1 MDSTQPYSRSATADR
16 FRGLTLVE
24 MLVAMTLTLLL
35 MGAVAQLFG
44 MLGKGINGSRTAAEM
59 GDRMRATA
67 YRLRQD
73 LAGLTVDISTRPP
86 VASSLNT
93 GYLEIIEGR
102 ESDAITYFMSTGAP
116 FNKWNGAYDPS
127 KKNWIGNPEP
137 YLSNVNSDDRL
148 VGDIDDVLLF
158 TTRTTGELFSGRADT
173 RNANLEGGGLRSP
186 FAEVAWFCRR
196 NDLTSNPRTY
206 TLYRRQRLIMAH
218 PGAEPFVNTTAASGA
233 ANSFGGPPNTLPFTN
248 WTALYALTD
257 VSCRL
262 QNGIAVPNTLG
273 DLTRRENRFMHAQT
287 FPYEFPL
294 PLYATPAEVS
304 NLTLDSNPTRLGED
318 VILTNVLAFDVR
330 IFDPDAVVQAVPAN
344 IAATNVAVNGTSML
358 AVQPGDPGYNS
369 PNAVGGTTG
378 AYVDLAWGASIG
390 DAPGPLTVGTTF
402 PTPGKTAFQG
412 YGVKVGN
419 RSGKSLTHPTYDT
432 WSDYY
437 EINGVDD
444 DGGTIDEGTNG
455 LDDVPTNDLIDEATE
470 QETSP
475 PYPVALRTPAAGGA
489 VVGGIQIRIRCY
501 EPSSRQVRQIT
512 INTF

>member
-1 MDSTQPYSRSATADR
+1 MNCHPATHRHTAACP

-44 MLGKGINGSRTAAEM
+44 MLGKGVNDSRTSAEL

-73 LAGLTVDISTRPP
+73 MAGLTVDITALPP
-86 VASSLNT
+86 MRSSLNT
-93 GYLEIIEGR
+93 GYLEIIEGP
-102 ESDAITYFMSTGAP
+102 ESDAVTYLMTTGAA
-116 FNKWNGAYDPS
+116 FNKWNGTYDES
-127 KKNWIGNPEP
+127 KKKWVGSPEP
-137 YLSNVNSDDRL
+137 YLSDVGSDDRL
-148 VGDIDDVLLF
+148 VGDVDDVLLF

-218 PGAEPFVNTTAASGA
+218 PGAEPFVNTTAGGA
-233 ANSFGGPPNTLPFTN
+233 AVNSFGGPPNTLPFTN

-262 QNGIAVPNTLG
+262 QNGLAVPNTLG

-294 PLYATPAEVS
+294 PLYATPMEVA
-304 NLTLDSNPTRLGED
+304 NLTLDSNPTRFGED

-330 IFDPDAVVQAVPAN
+330 VFDPAAVIRAVPARV
-344 IAATNVAVNGTSML
+344 AATNVAVTGKAML
-358 AVQPGDPGYNS
+358 AVQPGDPGYNA
-369 PNAVGGTTG
+369 PGAVVGTTG

-390 DAPGPLTVGTTF
+390 DAPGPLAIGEPF
-402 PTPGKTAFQG
+402 PASEKTAFQG

-419 RSGKSLTHPTYDT
+419 RSGRTLSYPTYDT

-437 EINGVDD
+437 EINGVND

-455 LDDVPTNDLIDEATE
+455 LDDTPTNDLIDEATE

-475 PYPVALRTPAAGGA
+475 PYPVALKTLNAGGA

-512 INTF
+512 VNTF

>member
-1 MDSTQPYSRSATADR
+1 MDTTKATAR
-16 FRGLTLVE
+16 RSVAAQFRGLTLVE
-24 MLVAMTLTLLL
+24 MLVAMALTLLL

-44 MLGKGINGSRTAAEM
+44 MLGKGINGSRTSAEL

-73 LAGLTVDISTRPP
+73 LGGLTVDVTTKPP
-86 VASSLNT
+86 IASARNT
-93 GYLEIIEGR
+93 GYLEIIEGP
-102 ESDAITYFMSTGAP
+102 ESDAITRFSGTP
-116 FNKWNGAYDPS
+116 FNKWNGSYNASS
-127 KKNWIGNPEP
+127 KKWNGNAEP
-137 YLSNVNSDDRL
+137 YLTAVGSDDRL
-148 VGDIDDVLLF
+148 AGDIDDVLLF
-158 TTRTTGELFSGRADT
+158 TTRTTGEPFSGRADT

-196 NDLTSNPRTY
+196 TDLTSNPRTY
-206 TLYRRQRLIMAH
+206 TLYRRQRLVMAH
-218 PGAEPFVNTTAASGA
+218 PGAEPFVNTISSGAA

-248 WTALYALTD
+248 WSALYALTD

-262 QNGIAVPNTLG
+262 QNGLAIANTLG
-273 DLTRRENRFMHAQT
+273 DLSRRENRFMHSQT
-287 FPYEFPL
+287 FPFEFPI
-294 PLYATPAEVS
+294 PLYASPTDAA
-304 NLTLDSNPTRLGED
+304 NLTLDSNPSRFGED

-330 IFDPDAVVQAVPAN
+330 VFDPDAAIQAVPSVV
-344 IAATNVAVNGTSML
+344 AASNVAASGNSML

-369 PNAVGGTTG
+369 ADAVPGTTG
-378 AYVDLAWGASIG
+378 AYVDLAWAG
-390 DAPGPLTVGTTF
+390 DPNPLAVGVTF
-402 PTPGKTAFQG
+402 PQASTTAFQG

-419 RSGKSLTHPTYDT
+419 RSGATLSYPTYDT

-444 DGGTIDEGTNG
+444 DGGTLDEGTNG
-455 LDDVPTNDLIDEATE
+455 LDDNANGLIDEATE

-475 PYPVALRTPAAGGA
+475 PYPVALKGPNGDGA

-512 INTF
+512 VNTF